1 MKRYLYSLVIATVTF
16 ATSAFAQ
23 NVDQGKKFF
32 YYERYKSAKET
43 LEKVLAAN
51 PNDVNATYWLGQTLY
66 EMKDTAA
73 ARALYQKALS
83 SNGNAPLL
91 LAGMGG
97 IELIEGKK
105 DEARQRFETA
115 ISLSK
120 GKDVAVF
127 NAVGRANTEAKAGD
141 PDYAIEK
148 LNQATQ
154 VKGFNSPET
163 YMLMGD
169 AYRKKVDGGNAVS
182 SYQKALTLDPNYA
195 AAKTAIGKI
204 YLTQRNADIFV
215 PAFEDAIR
223 LDPNYAPAYFE
234 LYYYYFNRDI
244 NKAIGYYDKY
254 MTVTDVTP
262 ANDYERASIAY
273 ASRNYDEAINKA
285 QQNIS
290 QLGDKADP
298 RYYKLL
304 AYSYDDKG
312 DSINAK
318 KYLDDYF
325 AKQSADDFVPK
336 DYAFRAN
343 LLSKFP
349 GQESEALASFD
360 KAIAMDTTVAGRSE
374 LMADAAALAK
384 KTGNRFMEAEI
395 LGQLYKQKKDPSNVD
410 LYNWGFAK
418 YQAQQYQSADS
429 IFSQYIAKYPNEIFG
444 YLWKARSLQAQDT
457 TMEKGLA
464 VQAYEEL
471 AEKSR
476 SIDSVKFK
484 GQAITSYFYLVS
496 YYNDIKKDKDTAIKY
511 LDKVLEVDPTNP
523 DAARIKGILAK
534 PPKKASSSGK
544 AK

>member
-127 NAVGRANTEAKAGD
+127 NAVARANTEAKAGD

-234 LYYYYFNRDI
+234 LYYYY
-244 NKAIGYYDKY
+244 
-254 MTVTDVTP
+254 
-262 ANDYERASIAY
+262 
-273 ASRNYDEAINKA
+273 
-285 QQNIS
+285 
-290 QLGDKADP
+290 
-298 RYYKLL
+298 
-304 AYSYDDKG
+304 
-312 DSINAK
+312 
-318 KYLDDYF
+318 
-325 AKQSADDFVPK
+325 
-336 DYAFRAN
+336 
-343 LLSKFP
+343 
-349 GQESEALASFD
+349 
-360 KAIAMDTTVAGRSE
+360 
-374 LMADAAALAK
+374 
-384 KTGNRFMEAEI
+384 
-395 LGQLYKQKKDPSNVD
+395 
-410 LYNWGFAK
+410 
-418 YQAQQYQSADS
+418 
-429 IFSQYIAKYPNEIFG
+429 
-444 YLWKARSLQAQDT
+444 
-457 TMEKGLA
+457 
-464 VQAYEEL
+464 
-471 AEKSR
+471 
-476 SIDSVKFK
+476 
-484 GQAITSYFYLVS
+484 
-496 YYNDIKKDKDTAIKY
+496 
-511 LDKVLEVDPTNP
+511 
-523 DAARIKGILAK
+523 
-534 PPKKASSSGK
+534 
-544 AK
+544 